1 MRGRASLRCKTAAL
15 HLRGQLRPGSGTRA
29 RPRSL
34 ACSRALPSSI
44 RSPTYARSSLYL
56 SLSPPS
62 SLSLG
67 MSLRCA
73 SSVSSSRARASFLL
87 SAARPLPIYAPARKN
102 FSVARARAL
111 SAAGELSTKIGCPF
125 VRGILRCTINRPC
138 CCCRRY
144 KRDRKRE
151 RERKKMIPWLPRAEA
166 FCTRCRVCNIR
177 APSPRAVRTRVSG
190 GRGLCATLATS

>member
-111 SAAGELSTKIGCPF
+111 GSGRAIDKNRMPF
-125 VRGILRCTINRPC
+125 CSRHSSLY
-138 CCCRRY
+138 Y
-144 KRDRKRE
+144 KSSLLL
-151 RERKKMIPWLPRAEA
+151 LPP
-166 FCTRCRVCNIR
+166 V
-177 APSPRAVRTRVSG
+177 
-190 GRGLCATLATS
+190 